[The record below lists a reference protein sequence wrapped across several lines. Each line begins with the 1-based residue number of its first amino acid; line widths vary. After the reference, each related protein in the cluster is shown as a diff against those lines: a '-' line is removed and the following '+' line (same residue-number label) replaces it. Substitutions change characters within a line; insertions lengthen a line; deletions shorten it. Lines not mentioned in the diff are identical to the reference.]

1 MEKKK
6 ILRMIEIILAL
17 VAVISFAIFLAIVI
31 YGKSVSES
39 SAEIHKD
46 FAYHWAYDKMR
57 QIKTRDF
64 SDIHLGIW
72 KPEKKFSKE
81 EKTAFAQVVRVEK
94 EDKGLKKVD
103 VEVLWNEP
111 DIGAIL
117 IRVSNIIR
125 E

>member
-6 ILRMIEIILAL
+6 FLRGIEIILAL
-17 VAVISFAIFLAIVI
+17 IAVISFAVFLFILI

-39 SAEIHKD
+39 PAEIHKD

-57 QIKTRDF
+57 QIKTMDF
-64 SDIHLGIW
+64 SEIYLGIW
-72 KPEKKFSKE
+72 KPEKKLSKE
-81 EKTAFAQVVRVEK
+81 EKITFAQVVRVEEEEK
-94 EDKGLKKVD
+94 SLKKVD

-111 DIGAIL
+111 DVGAIL